1 MRNYAGPRAAAGG
14 GKGTEPEGLP
24 EPAPPRRS
32 GALRRDGDDL
42 HDAWRLAYV
51 VVADVELASRAVTKA
66 FVEATGGDPAAVPS
80 RVELLEGT
88 LRISLTRAAEN
99 PPLKADSDVTAA
111 LWRLSPEQ
119 RAALWLTTVHQTDD
133 ATLGAVIGLTSTN
146 AAHVAGR
153 AKEWLDVALDHESGP
168 LCEREV
174 DLDDYARGALGEEEA
189 KAFAEHLPTCPTC
202 RRRLRADKELQDL
215 KGVLDAAVPQ
225 PPPGITVDAL
235 RLEEQLNP
243 DDGIASLA
251 EPARTP
257 ALRPLALCCAA
268 LLIVGL
274 IAIGVMHPGRRSSSP
289 SGSTDPRAIL
299 PNSVTSAGGGRSAA
313 TLPPD
318 TLTTIAVTTTSVPT
332 VTFPTVPSGSRKG
345 KP

>member
-1 MRNYAGPRAAAGG
+1 MRNYALARATAAGG
-14 GKGTEPEGLP
+14 GQGTEPEKLP

-32 GALRRDGDDL
+32 TAHRRDGGDL

-51 VVADVELASRAVTKA
+51 VVADVDLASRAVTKA
-66 FVEATGGDPAAVPS
+66 FVEATDGDPSAVPA

-88 LRISLTRAAEN
+88 LRISLTRAAGN
-99 PPLKADSDVTAA
+99 PLVQTDSDVTAA

-119 RAALWLTTVHQTDD
+119 RAALWLTTVHQIDD

-174 DLDDYARGALGEEEA
+174 GLEDYARGALPEDEA
-189 KAFAEHLPTCPTC
+189 TAFTAHLPACPTC
-202 RRRLRADKELQDL
+202 RRRLRARKELQDL

-225 PPPGITVDAL
+225 PPEGITLDAL

-257 ALRPLALCCAA
+257 AVRPLALCCAA
-268 LLIVGL
+268 LLIVAL
-274 IAIGVMHPGRRSSSP
+274 VAIGVMHPGRSSSP
-289 SGSTDPRAIL
+289 AGSTNPRAIL
-299 PNSVTSAGGGRSAA
+299 PNSVSSAGAGKSAA

-318 TLTTIAVTTTSVPT
+318 TLTTIAVTTTTVPT